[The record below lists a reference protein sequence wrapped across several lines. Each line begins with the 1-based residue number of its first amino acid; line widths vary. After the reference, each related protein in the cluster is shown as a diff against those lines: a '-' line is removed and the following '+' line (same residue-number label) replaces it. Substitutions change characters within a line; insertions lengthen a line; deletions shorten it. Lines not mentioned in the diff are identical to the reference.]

1 MGGKKSA
8 NIYESIITLDRSQWM
23 GFNMM
28 AVYFHFTPISY
39 GNIYCKMMTK
49 GQAKKEKGY
58 QLSHRFPRGQK
69 YEKLKEIC

>member
-1 MGGKKSA
+1 M
-8 NIYESIITLDRSQWM
+8 D
-23 GFNMM
+23 FNMM

-69 YEKLKEIC
+69 YEKLKGIC